1 MTAAQRYA
9 FGDFVLE
16 RSQHRV
22 RHRDGTPLNLT
33 PRLFSALLLLVENPG
48 ALLSKDALMLA
59 LWPGL
64 VVEENNLSQV
74 VSNLRRALGDDTQ
87 GSRYIQTVPRLGFR
101 FVAAVTVLPDEDMPV
116 AAAASASPEAW
127 WPGAEASTSSPPV
140 VGAGSALPDPALA
153 KPAAEPPAGT
163 AAQPPDP
170 APRRRWLGAV
180 LASGAALGL
189 GAGAWWALNR
199 PPVSRAE
206 TGRTTLAVLPFR
218 PLMTEG
224 RDELLELGMADALIG
239 RLSTVP
245 GLVVRSIG
253 SVLRFGGA
261 EQDPLRAARDLD
273 VQWVVDGSLQR
284 RGDQLRVTARLLWAA
299 DGSAA
304 WSASFD
310 EKFTGVFELQ
320 DLISNRVL
328 GALAPRLQ
336 TRALEPGGAG
346 GPLTALGG
354 TRNTDA
360 YQLYLAAF
368 SHAQS
373 LRPDGLIK
381 SRELFNQAITLDP
394 DYALAYVGLAESHRR
409 RLFATDALPAEV
421 FDPADAAIRRAL
433 SLAPGLAEAHA
444 GNGFKRYWYDF
455 DWAGAESEFRRALD
469 SNPNVVFAQLGLA
482 MLMLTQDRQAQGFVH
497 LRLARELDPLSP
509 LLNAL
514 ESSYLLDAG
523 RFNEAGVRLKRA
535 FDVAPDF
542 WVAHQVQALFDL
554 AQRRPTE
561 GIAALRRAVAQ
572 APAST
577 SPLSMLGMYLARLG
591 QRGEAQTILN
601 QLVALDKTRF
611 VPPTALAAVQAAL
624 GEVNAALDSLDRAFS
639 VRDQRLIFL
648 KDDPRWVGLRQQPRF
663 KAMMVQL
670 KLDRF
675 GPGLSP
681 P

>member
-1 MTAAQRYA
+1 MPIPQRLA

-16 RSQHRV
+16 PSQHRV
-22 RHRDGTPLNLT
+22 RHRNGTLLVLT
-33 PRLFSALLLLVENPG
+33 PRLFSALQLFAEHPGDLLT
-48 ALLSKDALMLA
+48 KDTLMLA

-74 VSNLRRALGDDTQ
+74 VSALRRALGDDTQ
-87 GSRYIQTVPRLGFR
+87 GSRYIQTVPRQGFR
-101 FVAAVTVLPDEDMPV
+101 FVAAVTVLPDQETQ
-116 AAAASASPEAW
+116 AAALVVEASAGLLPDLALATTAPPAAGIDSDAR
-127 WPGAEASTSSPPV
+127 TSSR
-140 VGAGSALPDPALA
+140 AQPALL
-153 KPAAEPPAGT
+153 
-163 AAQPPDP
+163 
-170 APRRRWLGAV
+170 RRRWLGAV
-180 LASGAALGL
+180 LTTGSALGL
-189 GAGAWWALNR
+189 GSGAWWLL
-199 PPVSRAE
+199 SRAPA
-206 TGRTTLAVLPFR
+206 RIPAARPMTLAVLPFR

-245 GLVVRSIG
+245 GLVVRSVG
-253 SVLRFGGA
+253 SVLRLGGID
-261 EQDPLRAARDLD
+261 QDPLRAARDLD
-273 VQWVVDGSLQR
+273 VQWIVDGSLQR

-304 WSASFD
+304 WSGSFD

-328 GALAPRLQ
+328 GALVPKLQ
-336 TRALEPGGAG
+336 ARALMPGGARA
-346 GPLTALGG
+346 PLTALGG
-354 TRNTDA
+354 TSNIDA

-373 LRPDGLIK
+373 LRPDGLDK

-394 DYALAYVGLAESHRR
+394 GYALAYVGLAEAYRR
-409 RLFATDALPAEV
+409 RLYATDAVPAEV
-421 FDPADAAIRRAL
+421 FELADAAIHRAL
-433 SLAPGLAEAHA
+433 ALAPGLAEAHA
-444 GNGFKRYWYDF
+444 ANGFKLYWYDF
-455 DWAGAESEFRRALD
+455 DWAQAEREFRHALD
-469 SNPNVVFAQLGLA
+469 SNANVVFAQLGLA
-482 MLMLTQDRQAQGFVH
+482 TLMLTQDRIDQGFVH

-514 ESSYLLDAG
+514 EASYLLGAG
-523 RFNEAGVRLKRA
+523 RFDEARVRLKRA
-535 FDVAPDF
+535 FDVAPNF
-542 WVAHQVQALFDL
+542 WVAHLVQAQWHFALKQAD
-554 AQRRPTE
+554 E

-572 APAST
+572 AHAST
-577 SPLSMLGMYLARLG
+577 GPTSVLAMHLARLG
-591 QRGEAQTILN
+591 HRGEAQTILG
-601 QLVALDKTRF
+601 QLVAMARTRY
-611 VPPTALAAVQAAL
+611 VPPTSLAGVQAAM
-624 GEVNAALDSLDRAFS
+624 GDVSAALDSLDKAHA

-663 KAMMVQL
+663 KALMVKL